1 MKTTWYFALA
11 AALALPFATMAQAPY
26 VQPTNGDKVVGSS
39 LSSDGTG
46 NLTLKLK
53 GGASRN
59 FRRGTYRS
67 AWTPKPKEVV
77 AAEATIRKGDMSG
90 ALKQLEQAYR
100 KYRYVGWGGYT
111 AYMQAKIYLK
121 TGKNNDAERVCRD
134 ALRLPL
140 SESESAKLKQGLV
153 QSLLAQNKI
162 TEAKREIKNLR
173 TTEPKVAAFVF
184 NVRGDLLQKENK
196 PKEAVLQYLKTILL
210 FDKSVG
216 SVRKEA
222 YVETVKILEELKD
235 NRAKSFK
242 ARYQA
247 EY

>member
-1 MKTTWYFALA
+1 MKTTWYLALA
-11 AALALPFATMAQAPY
+11 AALALPFAGMAQAPY

-67 AWTPKPKEVV
+67 AWMPKPKEVV

-90 ALKQLEQAYR
+90 ALQQLEQAYR

-111 AYMQAKIYLK
+111 AYMQAKIFLK
-121 TGKNNDAERVCRD
+121 TGKNSDAERVCRD

-140 SESESAKLKQGLV
+140 SESESAKLKQGMV
-153 QSLLAQNKI
+153 QSLLAQNKV

-173 TTEPKVAAFVF
+173 TT
-184 NVRGDLLQKENK
+184 KEGK

-235 NRAKSFK
+235 NRAKQFK